1 MAEWEV
7 VNAAAEDQSVAG
19 WLNAKGLGKY
29 VEKVI
34 ELTDA
39 ESLEDFK
46 LLNVAW
52 QLESAKIT
60 DILHCSR
67 AEEFR
72 LAQAAMVEQIIE
84 SVGMKLV
91 TAQKFRQALY
101 ELCSIPVEPQEPCQV
116 S

>member
-7 VNAAAEDQSVAG
+7 VNDAAEDQSAAG

-46 LLNVAW
+46 LLDVSW
-52 QLESAKIT
+52 QSECTRS
-60 DILHCSR
+60 
-67 AEEFR
+67 
-72 LAQAAMVEQIIE
+72 
-84 SVGMKLV
+84 
-91 TAQKFRQALY
+91 
-101 ELCSIPVEPQEPCQV
+101 
-116 S
+116 